1 MSTTEILSKYKK
13 EIKTIELQSVINKN
27 QTLSIKGLCGN
38 LNVVIPL
45 SVSQNDSY
53 SHCFILADKEK
64 ALVYYSNL
72 CNFLKN
78 EKVYFFPYSFIAPYD
93 DELINNANVVMR
105 TEVIQAL
112 IEKNKEKIYIVTYPE
127 GVYLRSFQR
136 KKHKKKKEALLK

>member
-78 EKVYFFPYSFIAPYD
+78 EKVYFFPYSFIENYSPFTMNHNSILYMR
-93 DELINNANVVMR
+93 LNCIN
-105 TEVIQAL
+105 
-112 IEKNKEKIYIVTYPE
+112 KYI
-127 GVYLRSFQR
+127 SFQISTGIN
-136 KKHKKKKEALLK
+136 

>member
-1 MSTTEILSKYKK
+1 MSTIEILSKYKK
-13 EIKTIELQSVINKN
+13 EIKTIELQSAVNKN
-27 QTLSIKGLCGN
+27 QNLSIKGLCGN

-93 DELINNANVVMR
+93 DELIN
-105 TEVIQAL
+105 QA
-112 IEKNKEKIYIVTYPE
+112 IYGNLYNFWFLFE
-127 GVYLRSFQR
+127 R
-136 KKHKKKKEALLK
+136 